1 MKISL
6 EKFRSVIDIKQ
17 SEKTIFSK
25 LFIHSFLIGIANSF
39 FLVETSK
46 VFITKVSISEIP
58 IAYIIS
64 GVIGLL
70 LINLFKRTQNKFGQ
84 IISYELIIYI
94 FLTCCLFIYL
104 GQLFVVDS
112 KFFIQ
117 FIAYLGFALIFAFL
131 TLFNVGFAGICS
143 SVFNFS
149 QSKRLIGLLG
159 IGEVIASIIG
169 FLLVPLIVDFTG
181 NSNSLLIFTMIFS
194 LFSIL
199 PIRKI
204 FKDTGNKKIIAKNT
218 NTTNSFNINYVI
230 KNPFVFY
237 LSLTTLFS
245 IATLYFVDYSY
256 LISVRNFSSIAKIE
270 TTTIVATLF
279 CIIKTGELLFSIFSS
294 NIISKIGMKKAGLL
308 LPNLLII
315 GSALCLVAIIFFSGS
330 PIFIIIFLFINK
342 WIERV
347 IRKSITVP
355 ARKVM
360 YQINTPEDRTFLQNN
375 IDGTMMQVSTI
386 ISGITLFLLCSYTS
400 VSNYNF
406 FLQIIS
412 IFNFLIFVSFLF
424 FSIKLFK
431 NYQTQ
436 IRQFLNNSYKQSNI
450 NIDSNSI
457 SNNQILNEISNEIDF
472 SNNDSLL
479 TLIAYYNPTS
489 SSSLN
494 ISKSNNSKD
503 EIIFKMIS
511 RLYYDNHNYFSRA
524 AIISYVL
531 NIDFDKKLIFLKD
544 NINITPL
551 KLRIYLLEKIS
562 CDEITI
568 PEAYS
573 FFITELINN
582 TIQEILWTEA
592 SINDLIIFTD
602 LDISI
607 QLNSHRKDL
616 VNLLLNIL
624 KLTHETNSIN
634 IVKNIINNPELSEE
648 DSFFVCELLENILK
662 PELKENI
669 IPIFE
674 PITFQARKN
683 KCKRQFYIS
692 SLSVNER
699 LADILMHDFN
709 ILDSYIKQLVIE
721 LLHNQ
726 NIDNNLI
733 NAFRSS
739 QISNLKIASNVNT
752 ELKGVFTNKKIAI
765 SNNLSKYFSFDN
777 TSNSILLRWIFRDNL
792 VTRKNNNIENILS
805 STYKSSL
812 LSMGIEDELITELN
826 IDLVA
831 PILLIRTQ

>member
-6 EKFRSVIDIKQ
+6 ENFRGVIDIKQ
-17 SEKTIFSK
+17 SEKTIFLK

-70 LINLFKRTQNKFGQ
+70 LIYLFKRTQNKFGQ

-94 FLTCCLFIYL
+94 FLTCSLFIYL
-104 GQLFVVDS
+104 GQLFLVDS

-117 FIAYLGFALIFAFL
+117 SIAYLGFALIFAFL

-169 FLLVPLIVDFTG
+169 FLLVPLIVEITG

-194 LFSIL
+194 FLSIL

-218 NTTNSFNINYVI
+218 NTTNSFNINYVL
-230 KNPFVFY
+230 KNPFFFN

-256 LISVRNFSSIAKIE
+256 LISVRNFSSIANIE

-294 NIISKIGMKKAGLL
+294 NIISKIGIKKAGLL

-360 YQINTPEDRTFLQNN
+360 YQINSPEDRTFLQNN

-386 ISGITLFLLCSYTS
+386 ISGLILFLLCSYTS

-424 FSIKLFK
+424 FSTKLFK
-431 NYQTQ
+431 NYQSQ
-436 IRQFLNNSYKQSNI
+436 IRKFLFNTYKQSNI
-450 NIDSNSI
+450 NIDYNSK
-457 SNNQILNEISNEIDF
+457 LDNEISNEIDF

-489 SSSLN
+489 SSSLK

-511 RLYYDNHNYFSRA
+511 RLYYDNQNYFSRA

-531 NIDFDKKLIFLKD
+531 NIDINKKLIFLKD

-551 KLRIYLLEKIS
+551 KLRIYLLEKIR
-562 CDEITI
+562 CKEIPI

-592 SINDLIIFTD
+592 SINDLIIFND
-602 LDISI
+602 LDLSI

-662 PELKENI
+662 PELKEII

-683 KCKRQFYIS
+683 KCKRQFDIS

-739 QISNLKIASNVNT
+739 KIPNLKIASNVKT
-752 ELKGVFTNKKIAI
+752 ELKGVFIDKKIAI
-765 SNNLSKYFSFDN
+765 SNILSKYFAFDN

-792 VTRKNNNIENILS
+792 VTRKNNKIENILT

-812 LSMGIEDELITELN
+812 LSIGIEDELISELN

-831 PILLIRTQ
+831 PILLSRTQ